1 MRFKY
6 NTTISLKQNAYD
18 LVNVPPYFEIYLVE
32 DFKIPGRSGSYNMIA
47 TSAWELNAESVFVA
61 YMENTDAVY
70 FCDQTFTRYIHLDAK
85 RIPEV
90 VVIRKLPY
98 QP

>member
-1 MRFKY
+1 MKFKY
-6 NTTISLKQNAYD
+6 STTISLKQNAYD

-32 DFKIPGRSGSYNMIA
+32 DFKIPGRVGPYNMIA
-47 TSAWELNAESVFVA
+47 TSSWERDADSIFVA
-61 YMENTDAVY
+61 YMGNTDAVY
-70 FCDQTFTRYIHLDAK
+70 FCDQIFTRYTHLDAH
-85 RIPEV
+85 RTPEV